1 MQNNLRIIGQQKQNK
16 RLCRFLSVIIVVLI
30 LMSSAMMA
38 VSAAITEESEL
49 GAREH
54 RFGLSIDQIDQ
65 SYFYLVDHSGVDKR
79 KWSVIRQRCYYN
91 CKSLVNTL
99 NSFIVDTNFNKNI
112 IKQIEYC
119 YDHGHSSE
127 AVDFGNKW
135 NIIYVHVSDALND
148 TAQLVG
154 HSESSIPVVNGEEV
168 TTEQYQNLYS
178 IIANQYTEL
187 YSLAK
192 DVSAFYNS
200 VKQEEDYKR
209 TASENPAVNAIN
221 NSKSLTNRLWSL
233 LGGVILDFGSGN
245 SSASN
250 FLGIS
255 VSSSSIEQTANKLSS
270 IFKTLAYAVAV
281 ILFGVNITTTSLQ
294 NEILTLRGGVK
305 VFARVI
311 LVKIWIDLA
320 IPICIYVINIF
331 NSITSQ
337 ILTQFNVSSSGNIIT
352 NIFTNDFV
360 YNTSNTS
367 SGLEVIVGYI
377 KSIFEAI
384 KIILTGSPII
394 ILFLVIAVC
403 IVIVMV
409 KMVAR
414 VFELTC
420 LVAVSPVF
428 FATLVGEES
437 KRYFRKFISAFL
449 STAGYIVFVSITYII
464 ATSWVAQSTPNTFV
478 TFDPTVNLV
487 GNFINVLPKAIIIIA
502 CCRVVVKPP
511 KVLTSLLDG

>member
-30 LMSSAMMA
+30 LLSSAMMA

-49 GAREH
+49 GEH
-54 RFGLSIDQIDQ
+54 RFGLDTSQINPG
-65 SYFYLVDHSGVDKR
+65 YFYSVDHSGINK
-79 KWSVIRQRCYYN
+79 KNWSIIRQRCYYS
-91 CKSLVNTL
+91 CQSLVNAF
-99 NSFIVDTNFNKNI
+99 NNYIVETNYNNNI

-119 YDHGHSSE
+119 YDHGYSSK
-127 AVDFGNKW
+127 AVDLGSKW
-135 NIIYVHVSDALND
+135 NIIHVHVSDALND
-148 TAQLVG
+148 TKQLVG
-154 HSESSIPVVNGEEV
+154 YSESSIPVVNGEEV
-168 TTEQYQNLYS
+168 TTSQYQNLYS

-187 YSLAK
+187 YSFAK
-192 DVSAFYNS
+192 EVSDLYNS

-209 TASENPAVNAIN
+209 TAGDNPAVNAIN

-245 SSASN
+245 NSSGN

-331 NSITSQ
+331 NGITSQ
-337 ILTQFNVSSSGNIIT
+337 ILTQINVSSSGNILT

-367 SGLEVIVGYI
+367 SGLEVIIGYI

-384 KIILTGSPII
+384 KILLTGSPIL

-414 VFELTC
+414 IFELTC

-464 ATSWVAQSTPNTFV
+464 ATTWIAQSTPNTFV
-478 TFDPTVNLV
+478 TFDPTVNVV
-487 GNFINVLPKAIIIIA
+487 GNLINVLPKAIIIIA

>member
-16 RLCRFLSVIIVVLI
+16 RLCRFLSLIIVVLI

-49 GAREH
+49 GEH
-54 RFGLSIDQIDQ
+54 RFGLVVKQVDPG
-65 SYFYLVDHSGVDKR
+65 YFYSVDHSGINKDN
-79 KWSVIRQRCYYN
+79 WSIIRQRCYYS
-91 CKSLVNTL
+91 CQSLVTAFN
-99 NSFIVDTNFNKNI
+99 NYIIETNYNKNI

-119 YDHGHSSE
+119 YDHGYSTE
-127 AVDFGNKW
+127 AADLGSKYNL
-135 NIIYVHVSDALND
+135 IRTHVSDALND
-148 TAQLVG
+148 TKQLVG
-154 HSESSIPVVNGEEV
+154 YSESSIPVVNGEEV

-178 IIANQYTEL
+178 IIANQFNEL

-192 DVSAFYNS
+192 EVSALYNS

-209 TASENPAVNAIN
+209 TAGDNPAVNAIN

-255 VSSSSIEQTANKLSS
+255 VSSQSIEQTANKLSS

-331 NSITSQ
+331 NGITSQ
-337 ILTQFNVSSSGNIIT
+337 ILTQFNVSSSGNV
-352 NIFTNDFV
+352 FANDFV

-367 SGLEVIVGYI
+367 SGLEIIVGYI

-384 KIILTGSPII
+384 KILLTGSPIL
-394 ILFLVIAVC
+394 ILFLVMAIC

-464 ATSWVAQSTPNTFV
+464 ATTWVAQNSPNTV
-478 TFDPTVNLV
+478 MTANALLDNT
-487 GNFINVLPKAIIIIA
+487 IKVLPCAIIIIA

>member
-49 GAREH
+49 GEH
-54 RFGLSIDQIDQ
+54 RFGLVVKQVDPG
-65 SYFYLVDHSGVDKR
+65 YFYSVDHSGINKDN
-79 KWSVIRQRCYYN
+79 WSIIRQRCYYS
-91 CKSLVNTL
+91 CQSLVTAFN
-99 NSFIVDTNFNKNI
+99 NYIIETNYNKNI

-119 YDHGHSSE
+119 YDHGYSTE
-127 AVDFGNKW
+127 AADLGSKYNL
-135 NIIYVHVSDALND
+135 IRTHVSDALND
-148 TAQLVG
+148 TKQLVG
-154 HSESSIPVVNGEEV
+154 YSESSIPVVNGEEV

-178 IIANQYTEL
+178 IIANQFNEL

-192 DVSAFYNS
+192 EVSALYNS

-209 TASENPAVNAIN
+209 TAGDNPAVNAIN

-337 ILTQFNVSSSGNIIT
+337 ILTQFNVSSSGNILT

-367 SGLEVIVGYI
+367 SGLEVIIGYI

-384 KIILTGSPII
+384 KILLTGSPII

>member
-1 MQNNLRIIGQQKQNK
+1 MYKNIELIKQQKCNK
-16 RLCRFLSVIIVVLI
+16 RLSRILAIILVSLI
-30 LMSSAMMA
+30 LLSSSFMV
-38 VSAAITEESEL
+38 VSAAASNESDI
-49 GAREH
+49 GAQSVSW
-54 RFGLSIDQIDQ
+54 GLVTSQISSD
-65 SYFYLVDHSGVDKR
+65 YFYGVGYGGGANPS
-79 KWSVIRQRCYYN
+79 WSVIRQRCFLYCNSLVTAFNRCVVETNINYNVISQLDYCYKRGYYN
-91 CKSLVNTL
+91 
-99 NSFIVDTNFNKNI
+99 
-112 IKQIEYC
+112 
-119 YDHGHSSE
+119 E
-127 AVDFGNKW
+127 AVSLGNRW
-135 NIIYVHVSDALND
+135 NKTYTHVVDAIHD
-148 TAQLVG
+148 TQQLCGYGDSV
-154 HSESSIPVVNGEEV
+154 PKVNGEEV

-178 IIANQYTEL
+178 LISGQYNEL
-187 YSLAK
+187 LALTK
-192 DVSAFYNS
+192 DVSSLYNR
-200 VKQEEDYKR
+200 VKQEDDYNK
-209 TASENPAVNAIN
+209 TAGDNPAVNAIN

-255 VSSSSIEQTANKLSS
+255 VSSQSIEQTANKLSS

-331 NSITSQ
+331 NGITSQ
-337 ILTQFNVSSSGNIIT
+337 ILTQFNVSSSGNV
-352 NIFTNDFV
+352 FANDFV

-367 SGLEVIVGYI
+367 SGLEIIVGYI

-384 KIILTGSPII
+384 KILLTGSPIL
-394 ILFLVIAVC
+394 ILFLVMAIC

-449 STAGYIVFVSITYII
+449 STAGYIVFVSITYFI
-464 ATSWVAQSTPNTFV
+464 ATTWVAQNSPNTV
-478 TFDPTVNLV
+478 MTANALLDNT
-487 GNFINVLPKAIIIIA
+487 IKVLPCAIIIIA

>member
-30 LMSSAMMA
+30 LLSSAMMA

-49 GAREH
+49 GEH
-54 RFGLSIDQIDQ
+54 RFGLDTSQINLG
-65 SYFYLVDHSGVDKR
+65 YFYSVDHSGIDK
-79 KWSVIRQRCYYN
+79 KNWSIIRQRCYYS
-91 CKSLVNTL
+91 CQSLVNAF
-99 NSFIVDTNFNKNI
+99 NNYIVETNYNNNI

-119 YDHGHSSE
+119 YDHGYSSK
-127 AVDFGNKW
+127 AVDLGSKW
-135 NIIYVHVSDALND
+135 NIIHVHVSDALND
-148 TAQLVG
+148 TKQLVG
-154 HSESSIPVVNGEEV
+154 YSESSIPVVNGEEV
-168 TTEQYQNLYS
+168 TTSQYQNLYS

-187 YSLAK
+187 YSFAK
-192 DVSAFYNS
+192 EVSDLYNS

-209 TASENPAVNAIN
+209 TAGDNPAVNAIN

-331 NSITSQ
+331 NGITSQ
-337 ILTQFNVSSSGNIIT
+337 ILTQFNVSSSGNV
-352 NIFTNDFV
+352 FANDFV

-367 SGLEVIVGYI
+367 SGLEIIVGYI

-384 KIILTGSPII
+384 KILLTGSPIL
-394 ILFLVIAVC
+394 ILFLVMAIC

-449 STAGYIVFVSITYII
+449 STAGYIVFVSITYFI
-464 ATSWVAQSTPNTFV
+464 ATTWVAQNSPNTV
-478 TFDPTVNLV
+478 MTANALLDNT
-487 GNFINVLPKAIIIIA
+487 IKVLPCAIIIIA

>member
-49 GAREH
+49 GEH
-54 RFGLSIDQIDQ
+54 RFGLVVKQVDPG
-65 SYFYLVDHSGVDKR
+65 YFYSVDHSGINKDN
-79 KWSVIRQRCYYN
+79 WSIIRQRCYYS
-91 CKSLVNTL
+91 CQSLVTAFN
-99 NSFIVDTNFNKNI
+99 NYIIETNYNKNI

-119 YDHGHSSE
+119 YDHGYSTE
-127 AVDFGNKW
+127 AADLGSKYNL
-135 NIIYVHVSDALND
+135 IRTHVSDALND
-148 TAQLVG
+148 TKQLVG
-154 HSESSIPVVNGEEV
+154 YSESSIPVVNGEEV

-178 IIANQYTEL
+178 IIANQFNEL

-192 DVSAFYNS
+192 EVSALYNS

-209 TASENPAVNAIN
+209 TAGDNPAVNAIN

-255 VSSSSIEQTANKLSS
+255 VSSQSIEQTANKLSS

-331 NSITSQ
+331 NGITSQ
-337 ILTQFNVSSSGNIIT
+337 ILTQFNVSSSGNV
-352 NIFTNDFV
+352 FANDFV

-367 SGLEVIVGYI
+367 SGLEIIVGYI

-384 KIILTGSPII
+384 KILLTGSPIL
-394 ILFLVIAVC
+394 ILFLVMAIC

-464 ATSWVAQSTPNTFV
+464 ATTWVAQNSPNTV
-478 TFDPTVNLV
+478 MTANALLDNT
-487 GNFINVLPKAIIIIA
+487 IKVLPCAIIIIA

>member
-49 GAREH
+49 GEH
-54 RFGLSIDQIDQ
+54 RFGLVVKQVDPG
-65 SYFYLVDHSGVDKR
+65 YFYSVDHSGINKDN
-79 KWSVIRQRCYYN
+79 WSIIRQRCYYS
-91 CKSLVNTL
+91 CQSLVTAFN
-99 NSFIVDTNFNKNI
+99 NYIIETNYNKNI

-119 YDHGHSSE
+119 YDHGYSTE
-127 AVDFGNKW
+127 AVDLGSKYNR
-135 NIIYVHVSDALND
+135 IRTHVSDALND
-148 TAQLVG
+148 TQQLVG
-154 HSESSIPVVNGEEV
+154 YSESSIPVVNGEEV

-178 IIANQYTEL
+178 IIANQFNEL

-192 DVSAFYNS
+192 EVSALYNS

-209 TASENPAVNAIN
+209 TAGDNPAVNAIN

-255 VSSSSIEQTANKLSS
+255 VSSQSIEQTANKFSS

-331 NSITSQ
+331 NGITSQ
-337 ILTQFNVSSSGNIIT
+337 ILTQFNVSSSGAVYA
-352 NIFTNDFV
+352 NDFV
-360 YNTSNTS
+360 YTTSNTS
-367 SGLEVIVGYI
+367 NAFEVIVGYL

-384 KIILTGSPII
+384 KILLTGSPIL
-394 ILFLVIAVC
+394 ILFLVMAIC

-464 ATSWVAQSTPNTFV
+464 ATSWVAQNSPNTV
-478 TFDPTVNLV
+478 MTANALLDNT
-487 GNFINVLPKAIIIIA
+487 IKVLPCAIIIIA

>member
-16 RLCRFLSVIIVVLI
+16 RLCRFLSLIIVVLI

-49 GAREH
+49 GEH
-54 RFGLSIDQIDQ
+54 RFGLVVKQVDPG
-65 SYFYLVDHSGVDKR
+65 YFYSVDHSGINKDN
-79 KWSVIRQRCYYN
+79 WSIIRQRCYYS
-91 CKSLVNTL
+91 CQSLVTAFN
-99 NSFIVDTNFNKNI
+99 NYIIETNYNKNI

-119 YDHGHSSE
+119 YDHGYSTE
-127 AVDFGNKW
+127 AADLGSKYNL
-135 NIIYVHVSDALND
+135 IRTHVSDALND
-148 TAQLVG
+148 TKQLVG
-154 HSESSIPVVNGEEV
+154 YSESSIPVVNGEEV

-178 IIANQYTEL
+178 IIANQFNEL

-192 DVSAFYNS
+192 EVSALYNS

-209 TASENPAVNAIN
+209 TAGDNPAVNAIN

-255 VSSSSIEQTANKLSS
+255 VSSQSIEQTANKLSS

-331 NSITSQ
+331 NGITSQ
-337 ILTQFNVSSSGNIIT
+337 ILTQFNVSSSGNV
-352 NIFTNDFV
+352 FANDFI

-367 SGLEVIVGYI
+367 SGLEIIVGYI

-384 KIILTGSPII
+384 KILLTGSPIL
-394 ILFLVIAVC
+394 ILFLVMAIC

-464 ATSWVAQSTPNTFV
+464 ATTWVAQNSPNTV
-478 TFDPTVNLV
+478 MTANALLDNT
-487 GNFINVLPKAIIIIA
+487 IKVLPCAIIIIA